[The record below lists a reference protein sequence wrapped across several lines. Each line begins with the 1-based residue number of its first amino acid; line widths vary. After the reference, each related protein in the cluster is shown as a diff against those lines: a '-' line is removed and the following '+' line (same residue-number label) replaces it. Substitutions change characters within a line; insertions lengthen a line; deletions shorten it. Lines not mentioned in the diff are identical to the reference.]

1 MNKKSFCTALFEPGA
16 IAFIGASTNPAKWG
30 FNILHH
36 LIRGGY
42 AGNIYP
48 INPQGGEWFGRPMFK
63 SLAEVP
69 RPVDLAIIVVP
80 KEMVPDTLRECV
92 AAGIRAA
99 IVITAGFGEAGAE
112 GKALEQEVVAV
123 AREGGIRIV
132 GPNTM
137 GVYSAYPSRMQAIM
151 TASQFTRGGVAIL
164 SQSGNLGTCLA
175 DRFIRREIGISRL
188 VSSGNEADLTVEDY
202 LDYLETD
209 DKTKVI
215 CLYVE
220 GVRQGG
226 RFIDTIKRIT
236 ATKPVILLKGGT
248 GTIGAEAAMSHTGA
262 LAGSFKVFRAIC
274 SQANIMVADTIDE
287 MVDIAGLLLSQ
298 PEIKGRK
305 IGIVTQ
311 GGGLGVISAD
321 LCEAAGLEIPPLSD
335 RVVRMLD
342 AYLPPFWSRR
352 NPVDLV
358 APGKVSMITDSIA
371 ALLKYADM
379 DAIILLGLG
388 YMTSRAR
395 RWLESDVLPREVME
409 LPAQKMIAAE
419 MELLDLIVEQIRAFN
434 KPILPV
440 IDVVGFDDP
449 DEGNIVRHLDRK
461 GIMAY
466 SSPEQ
471 AIRGLAKAESYYQKR
486 RGQAAHERKHTAD
499 QTKNGGMGTS

>member
-1 MNKKSFCTALFEPGA
+1 MNNGSFFTSLFEPRA
-16 IAFIGASTNPAKWG
+16 IAFIGASSNPAKWG

-48 INPQGGEWFGRPMFK
+48 INPQGGAWFGRPLYK

-69 RPVDLAIIVVP
+69 KPVDLAVIVVP
-80 KEMVPDTLRECV
+80 KESVPDTLRECI
-92 AAGIRAA
+92 AADIHDA
-99 IVITAGFGEAGAE
+99 IVITAGFGETGAE
-112 GKALEQEVVAV
+112 GKALEQEVLSV

-151 TASQFTRGGVAIL
+151 TDSQFTRGSVAIL
-164 SQSGNLGTCLA
+164 SQSGNLGTSIS

-188 VSSGNEADLTVEDY
+188 VSTGNEADLTIEDY
-202 LDYLETD
+202 LEYLETD
-209 DKTKVI
+209 EKTRVI

-220 GVRQGG
+220 GVRRGS
-226 RFIDTIKRIT
+226 RFIDTIRRISE
-236 ATKPVILLKGGT
+236 TKPVILLKGGT
-248 GTIGAEAAMSHTGA
+248 GTIGAVAAMSHTGA
-262 LAGSFKVFRAIC
+262 LAGNFTVFRSIC
-274 SQANIMVADTIDE
+274 SQANIILAETIDE
-287 MVDIAGLLLSQ
+287 MVDIAGLLLCQ
-298 PEIKGRK
+298 PEIKGKR

-311 GGGLGVISAD
+311 GGGLGVLSAD
-321 LCEAAGLEIPPLSD
+321 LCEAAGLEVPPLND
-335 RVVRMLD
+335 RVVGMLD

-358 APGKVSMITDSIA
+358 APGKVSMITDSTA
-371 ALLKYADM
+371 ALLAHADM
-379 DAIILLGLG
+379 DAIVLLGLG

-395 RWLESDVLPREVME
+395 RWLESSVLPRDVME
-409 LPAQKMIAAE
+409 EPARKMIAGE
-419 MELLDLIVEQIRAFN
+419 MGLLDLIVEQIREFN

-440 IDVVGFDDP
+440 IDVVGFDQAG
-449 DEGNIVRHLDRK
+449 EGNIVRHLDAM

-471 AIRGLAKAESYYQKR
+471 AIRALAKAEDYYRKR
-486 RGQAAHERKHTAD
+486 RAMASIKE
-499 QTKNGGMGTS
+499 

>member
-1 MNKKSFCTALFEPGA
+1 MNKKSFFTALFEPRA

-36 LIRGGY
+36 IIRGGY
-42 AGNIYP
+42 AGKVYP
-48 INPQGGEWFGRPMFK
+48 INPQGGAWFGRPMYK

-69 RPVDLAIIVVP
+69 GPVDLAIIVVP
-80 KEMVPDTLRECV
+80 KEMVPDTLRECI
-92 AAGIRAA
+92 AAKIGAA
-99 IVITAGFGEAGAE
+99 VVITAGFGETGAE
-112 GKALEQEVVAV
+112 GKALEQEVLSV

-137 GVYSAYPSRMQAIM
+137 GVYSAYPSRLQAVM
-151 TASQFTRGGVAIL
+151 TSSQFTRGAVAIL
-164 SQSGNLGTCLA
+164 SQSGNLGTSIS

-188 VSSGNEADLTVEDY
+188 VSSGNEADMTIEDY

-209 DKTKVI
+209 AKTKVI

-220 GVRQGG
+220 GVRQGS
-226 RFIDTIKRIT
+226 RFIETIKRIS
-236 ATKPVILLKGGT
+236 AAKPVILLKGGT
-248 GTIGAEAAMSHTGA
+248 GTIGADAAMSHTGA

-274 SQANIMVADTIDE
+274 SQANIIVADTIDE

-298 PEIKGRK
+298 PEIKGKR

-342 AYLPPFWSRR
+342 ACLPPFWSRR

-409 LPAQKMIAAE
+409 GPAKKMIAAE
-419 MELLDLIVEQIRAFN
+419 MELLNLIVEQIRTLN

-449 DEGNIVRHLDRK
+449 DEGNIVRHLDRM

-471 AIRGLAKAESYYQKR
+471 AIRALAKAENYYQR
-486 RGQAAHERKHTAD
+486 RRAQAAH
-499 QTKNGGMGTS
+499 

>member
-1 MNKKSFCTALFEPGA
+1 MNQKSFYTSLFEPRT

-36 LIRGGY
+36 LLRGGY
-42 AGNIYP
+42 TGNIYP
-48 INPQGGEWFGRPMFK
+48 INPQGGTWFDRPVYK
-63 SLAEVP
+63 SLADVP
-69 RPVDLAIIVVP
+69 RPVDLAIIIVP
-80 KEMVPDTLRECV
+80 KEKVPDTLRECT
-92 AAGIRAA
+92 AAA
-99 IVITAGFGEAGAE
+99 IHAAIIITAGFSETGAE
-112 GKALEQEVVAV
+112 GKALEQEVLSV
-123 AREGGIRIV
+123 ARAGGIRIV

-137 GVYSAYPSRMQAIM
+137 GIYSAYPSRMQAVM
-151 TASQFTRGGVAIL
+151 TASQFTRGSVAIL
-164 SQSGNLGTCLA
+164 SQSGNLGTCIS

-188 VSSGNEADLTVEDY
+188 VSSGNEADLTIEDY
-202 LDYLETD
+202 MEYLETD
-209 DKTKVI
+209 DKTRVI

-220 GVRQGG
+220 GVRQGD
-226 RFIDTIKRIT
+226 RFIETIKRIS

-248 GTIGAEAAMSHTGA
+248 GNIGADAAMSHTGA

-274 SQANIMVADTIDE
+274 SQSNIILADTIDE
-287 MVDIAGLLLSQ
+287 MVDLAGLLLSQ
-298 PEIKGRK
+298 PEIKGKR

-321 LCEAAGLEIPPLSD
+321 LCEAAGLEVPPLADS
-335 RVVRMLD
+335 VVGMLD

-358 APGKVSMITDSIA
+358 APGKVSMITDSTA
-371 ALLKYADM
+371 ALLKHTNL

-395 RWLESDVLPREVME
+395 RWLESDVLPHDVME
-409 LPAQKMIAAE
+409 QPAQKMIAGE
-419 MELLDLIVEQIRAFN
+419 MELLDLIVEQIKQFN

-449 DEGNIVRHLDRK
+449 SEGNVVKHLDKK

-471 AIRGLAKAESYYQKR
+471 AIRALAKAQVYYQKR
-486 RGQAAHERKHTAD
+486 REAIEH
-499 QTKNGGMGTS
+499 

>member
-1 MNKKSFCTALFEPGA
+1 MNSGLFFKALFEPRA
-16 IAFIGASTNPAKWG
+16 IAFIGASANPSKWG

-48 INPQGGEWFGRPMFK
+48 INPQGGTWFGRPLYK

-69 RPVDLAIIVVP
+69 RPVEMAIIVVP
-80 KEMVPDTLRECV
+80 KEKVPDTLRECI
-92 AAGIRAA
+92 AAGIPAA
-99 IVITAGFGEAGAE
+99 IVITAGFGETGAE
-112 GKALEQEVVAV
+112 GKALEQEVLSV
-123 AREGGIRIV
+123 AREGGIRMV

-151 TASQFTRGGVAIL
+151 TASQFTRGAVAVL
-164 SQSGNLGTCLA
+164 SQSGNLGTCLS

-188 VSSGNEADLTVEDY
+188 VSSGNEADLTIEDY

-220 GVRQGG
+220 GVRQGS
-226 RFIDTIKRIT
+226 RFIDTIKRIS

-248 GTIGAEAAMSHTGA
+248 GTIGADAAMSHTGT
-262 LAGSFKVFRAIC
+262 LAGSFMVFRAIC
-274 SQANIMVADTIDE
+274 RQANIIVADTIDE

-298 PEIKGRK
+298 PEIKGKR

-321 LCEAAGLEIPPLSD
+321 LCEAAGLEVPPLSA
-335 RVVRMLD
+335 RVVGMLD
-342 AYLPPFWSRR
+342 AYLPSFWSRR

-358 APGKVSMITDSIA
+358 APGKVSMITDSTA

-379 DAIILLGLG
+379 DAIVLLGLG

-395 RWLESDVLPREVME
+395 RWLASDVLPRDVME
-409 LPAQKMIAAE
+409 GPAGKMIAGE
-419 MELLDLIVEQIRAFN
+419 MELLDLIVEQIREFN

-449 DEGNIVRHLDRK
+449 DEGNIVRHLDK
-461 GIMAY
+461 MGIMAY

-471 AIRGLAKAESYYQKR
+471 AIRALAKAQAYYQKR
-486 RGQAAHERKHTAD
+486 RARAEH
-499 QTKNGGMGTS
+499 